1 MVGVDSSILSVPT
14 SLASLDP
21 SGGPPRAGPRQ
32 SGPTLANLSIT
43 LPDGSQRSYPEGT
56 TVRQVAESIGKR
68 LARDAIGARISRGDD
83 GGEIVDVHTPL
94 SGELGLKILTVG
106 SDEGLEVLRHSAAH
120 LMASAVVRLF
130 PGTQVT
136 IGPSIESGFYYD
148 FERKGGFTPE
158 DLGRIEE
165 EMRAIASRDEPFERS
180 EVSRADALAMFRSM
194 GEHYKCE
201 LIDAI
206 AEGETI
212 SLYRHGDW
220 VDLCRGPHVPRTG
233 LLKVFRLTHVAG
245 AYWRGD
251 ENKPMLARI
260 YGTAFWKQEELDK
273 HFAQIDEAK
282 KRDHRKLGKE
292 LDLFSFH
299 PIAPAMPFFHPRG
312 AKLVTLLTQM
322 VRGYYDLLGFE
333 EVITPQVVDTA
344 LFAQSG
350 HLANYRDNMFFSE
363 IDGRQ
368 FGLKPMN
375 CPGHTLIYSD
385 RRRSYR
391 ELPLRMADFGRLHRY
406 ERSGVTA
413 GLTRVRSFCQ
423 DDAHIFCRED
433 QVGWEIE
440 THVRMVE
447 EVMNHFGF
455 AMRVKFSTRP
465 QKSLGREPELSPEE
479 RAEWGAIWQR
489 AESTLRAGLEGTG
502 LPYAENDGDGAFYG
516 PKIDCE
522 VQDAIGRWHQLS
534 TVQLDFGL
542 PKRFEL
548 SYVAENGQLARPV
561 MLHRAVLGS
570 LERFVGILIEHTAGD
585 FPLWLAPRQVV
596 VVSVNDALL
605 PYAQE
610 VCTAFVARGIRA
622 TLDTR
627 SDKLGAK
634 IRTHELEKVPIV
646 AVVGAKEEQ
655 AREVSLRWRKKGA
668 AQALPLDQAVDDVLV
683 AATVPRPGPDLVA
696 RVATAARAALGAPA
710 APAGA

>member
-1 MVGVDSSILSVPT
+1 MVDL
-14 SLASLDP
+14 
-21 SGGPPRAGPRQ
+21 R
-32 SGPTLANLSIT
+32 IT
-43 LPDGSQRSYPEGT
+43 LPDGSQRTYPVGV

-68 LARDAIGARISRGDD
+68 LARDAVGARLD
-83 GGEIVDVHTPL
+83 GGGIVDVHTPL
-94 SGELGLKILTVG
+94 LADASLKILTVG
-106 SDEGLEVLRHSAAH
+106 SEEGLEVLRHSTAH
-120 LMASAVVRLF
+120 LMASAVVRLY

-136 IGPSIESGFYYD
+136 IGPAIEGGFYYD
-148 FERKGGFTPE
+148 FERKAGFAPD
-158 DLGRIEE
+158 DLARIED
-165 EMRAIASRDEPFERS
+165 EMRAIAQRDEPFERT
-180 EVSRADALAMFRSM
+180 EVTREEAQAMFRAM

-206 AEGETI
+206 APGETI
-212 SLYRHGDW
+212 TLYRHGDW

-233 LLKVFRLTHVAG
+233 MLKAFRLTHVAG

-260 YGTAFWKQEELDK
+260 YGTAFWRQEELDK
-273 HFAQIDEAK
+273 HFVALEEAK
-282 KRDHRKLGKE
+282 KRDHRRLGKE

-299 PIAPAMPFFHPRG
+299 AVAPAMPFFHPRG
-312 AKLVTLLTQM
+312 AKLVALLTEM
-322 VRGYYDLLGFE
+322 VRNYYALLGFE
-333 EVITPQVVDTA
+333 EVITPQVVDTS

-350 HLANYRDNMFFSE
+350 HLANYRENMFFSE

-375 CPGHTLIYSD
+375 CPGHTLIYGE

-391 ELPLRMADFGRLHRY
+391 ELPIRMADFGRLHRY

-440 THVRMVE
+440 THVRLVREIMA
-447 EVMNHFGF
+447 HFGF

-465 QKSLGREPELSPEE
+465 DKSLGTEPELSAEE
-479 RAEWGAIWQR
+479 RAEWDQIWQR
-489 AESTLRAGLEGTG
+489 AESTLREGLEATG
-502 LPYAENDGDGAFYG
+502 LDYAHNAGDGAFYG

-542 PKRFEL
+542 PKRFNL
-548 SYVAENGQLARPV
+548 SYIAEDGQSARPV

-605 PYAQE
+605 GYAQE
-610 VCTAFVARGIRA
+610 VCEAFVARGLRA
-622 TLDTR
+622 SVDAR

-634 IRTHELEKVPIV
+634 IRTLELEKVPIV
-646 AVVGAKEEQ
+646 AVVGQKECD
-655 AREVSLRWRKKGA
+655 ARTVSLRWRKKGA
-668 AQALPLDQAVDDVLV
+668 AEALPLDQASHDVLV
-683 AATVPRPGPDLVA
+683 AATVPRPGPELVE
-696 RVATAARAALGAPA
+696 RVAKAARAAWVS
-710 APAGA
+710 